1 MLTLS
6 SATASDLGTRIR
18 RALHGGAGPMGTLS
32 RGIAAVLICGLGAI
46 TLPSASDAQR
56 TRDAGETKERSRED
70 GIDWDV
76 VKSTSPADWS
86 DALKAQIVAAG
97 HDVEAIAERVRQGQA
112 EATRDKEKPDLEE
125 IGQRIRAAVE
135 SGDLT
140 PEEGRERLEAARRS
154 AGDKGGDDKLNK
166 GGDDKL
172 QDSDAVDWRAAMAV
186 DPEDW
191 PDELEAQ
198 IVAAGYDLEEVK
210 AGIKQRQEF
219 IERRSRIR
227 AAVES
232 GDLTPEEG
240 RERLEAARRSAGDKG
255 GDDKLNKGGDD
266 KLQDSDAVDW
276 RAAMAVDPEDWPD
289 ELEAQIVAAGYDLEE
304 VRAGIK
310 QRQEAAIA
318 GDRRTQNDTDSA
330 PVLQSAAS
338 GTKSINQ
345 ESSGDDNIGS
355 TAIEQTSW
363 GQIKAES
370 GKNKQQ

>member
-1 MLTLS
+1 
-6 SATASDLGTRIR
+6 
-18 RALHGGAGPMGTLS
+18 MGTLS
-32 RGIAAVLICGLGAI
+32 RGIAAVLICCLGAI
-46 TLPSASDAQR
+46 TLPSAGDAQP

-76 VKSTSPADWS
+76 VKSTSPEDWS

-112 EATRDKEKPDLEE
+112 EATRDKEKPDLEKIE
-125 IGQRIRAAVE
+125 RRIRAAVE

-154 AGDKGGDDKLNK
+154 AGDKGGDDKL
-166 GGDDKL
+166 
-172 QDSDAVDWRAAMAV
+172 QD
-186 DPEDW
+186 P
-191 PDELEAQ
+191 
-198 IVAAGYDLEEVK
+198 
-210 AGIKQRQEF
+210 
-219 IERRSRIR
+219 
-227 AAVES
+227 
-232 GDLTPEEG
+232 
-240 RERLEAARRSAGDKG
+240 
-255 GDDKLNKGGDD
+255 
-266 KLQDSDAVDW
+266 DAVDW

-310 QRQEAAIA
+310 QRQEFAKIERRIRAAVESGDLTPDEGRARMEAARRAAGDRDGDRMDAFRRGVIARAMAVAPEEWSDALKAAIVRAGWDVDEFAEGVRRRQQAAIA

-345 ESSGDDNIGS
+345 ESSGDDNIGN
-355 TAIEQTSW
+355 TAIEQTAW
-363 GQIKAES
+363 GQIKAEF

>member
-125 IGQRIRAAVE
+125 IERRIRAAVE

-154 AGDKGGDDKLNK
+154 AGDKGGDDKL
-166 GGDDKL
+166 
-172 QDSDAVDWRAAMAV
+172 QD
-186 DPEDW
+186 P
-191 PDELEAQ
+191 
-198 IVAAGYDLEEVK
+198 
-210 AGIKQRQEF
+210 
-219 IERRSRIR
+219 
-227 AAVES
+227 
-232 GDLTPEEG
+232 
-240 RERLEAARRSAGDKG
+240 
-255 GDDKLNKGGDD
+255 
-266 KLQDSDAVDW
+266 DAVDW

-345 ESSGDDNIGS
+345 ELSGDDNIGS

-363 GQIKAES
+363 GQIKAEF